1 MKKTE
6 RWSLSI
12 RKLRG
17 TEKPMKIMIEMSP
30 EHYDLLL
37 SRVSRYSMAYV
48 LLKNGIVSGGSAKA
62 NRIIE
67 IACEDSEANSLL
79 HVARRFALKPRS
91 RSIRASRWRDRSK
104 NSRRLLTS

>member
-1 MKKTE
+1 
-6 RWSLSI
+6 
-12 RKLRG
+12 
-17 TEKPMKIMIEMSP
+17 MIEMSP

-67 IACEDSEANSLL
+67 ITCEDSEANSLL
-79 HVARRFALKPRS
+79 HVAKALSPEAAIEIERISEGQRFTTKLLS
-91 RSIRASRWRDRSK
+91 DRSPVE
-104 NSRRLLTS
+104 S